1 LPFFR
6 PLLRFTVV
14 GRLTVFSVFFSQFF
28 PFFGLL
34 PSFAV
39 LTVSQVVSA
48 SFGICRWRVLL
59 CFFTILA
66 VGWFFSVF
74 CCIFGRFT
82 GFFTVGTVVAFLRL
96 FFVMSTIFLPVLAFP
111 FYLYDFGR
119 FTGFF
124 RISDGFCQFSARF
137 RVIDTIWAVL
147 RGFFVFL
154 TVLAEFRFLSCL
166 TRFSPVYGV
175 SDAFHDV
182 RCGLIFLHR
191 FSFARLFYAVADVD
205 WAIAGFVLANR
216 PLMSSTIVNTR
227 YRKRKHNSSKDM
239 NRAVNPS

>member
-1 LPFFR
+1 MFFHDFGRRLVFFR
-6 PLLRFTVV
+6 FLLYFWPFYGFFYSWNGCGLFTV
-14 GRLTVFSVFFSQFF
+14 
-28 PFFGLL
+28 
-34 PSFAV
+34 
-39 LTVSQVVSA
+39 
-48 SFGICRWRVLL
+48 
-59 CFFTILA
+59 
-66 VGWFFSVF
+66 
-74 CCIFGRFT
+74 IFRD
-82 GFFTVGTVVAFLRL
+82 VHD
-96 FFVMSTIFLPVLAFP
+96 FLPVLAFP

>member
-66 VGWFFSVF
+66 VGWFFFVF

-82 GFFTVGTVVAFLRL
+82 GFFTVGTVVACLRL
-96 FFVMSTIFLPVLAFP
+96 FFVMSTIFC
-111 FYLYDFGR
+111 R
-119 FTGFF
+119 FWLF
-124 RISDGFCQFSARF
+124 RFIY
-137 RVIDTIWAVL
+137 TILAVL
-147 RGFFVFL
+147 RVFFVFL
-154 TVLAEFRFLSCL
+154 TVFANFQLVSVLLIRFGP
-166 TRFSPVYGV
+166 FYGV
-175 SDAFHDV
+175 
-182 RCGLIFLHR
+182 
-191 FSFARLFYAVADVD
+191 FSYF
-205 WAIAGFVLANR
+205 
-216 PLMSSTIVNTR
+216 
-227 YRKRKHNSSKDM
+227 
-239 NRAVNPS
+239 